1 MRIPRASRF
10 PHQAMTRLHLPFHLL
25 RALLLLPLLVLA
37 GRAQSPA
44 TGSVAGRVSDAA
56 SGKSL
61 QGAIVRLAGSTT
73 LDYTDSDGRFVL
85 SGVPTG
91 PQRVEIDYVGLDP
104 VVRDISV
111 AAGTVTPLAV
121 SLESK
126 ALKLEAFTV
135 SESVRGQA
143 LAINQQKTAAGLVNI
158 VSEETFSTNLGGNLG
173 FTLQQ
178 LPGLSV
184 NEGEDGEPSGVNI
197 RGLEAKYNSVQVDGN
212 RMPAS
217 GNSRAFSIGQ
227 LNADAVSNIEVIKAA
242 TPDRDGDALGGIIN
256 VISRSAFQREGR
268 AVEFN
273 VGGLYYDMREKWNY
287 NAALNYLDIFS
298 VGGGTRNLG
307 VGLNLAWSETSRDYD
322 NLDKDYAV
330 LRPELEPALR
340 LTAPLYFHT
349 NAAPQ
354 TNYRET
360 VAQSVNLSLDYRLA
374 NATTLYL
381 RPFYRHQDVAAEKP
395 RARYYVNAN
404 HNFNSATGT
413 KSIAEASYNTGRSL
427 PTVLN
432 ELRYQN
438 DLSATDN
445 DVYGAALGG
454 RHEVDRTT
462 VTFDLFRS
470 NNDSNRDRS
479 LAYVIRNPGYSF
491 GYDQTIRWK
500 PVYTILNGKDP
511 YDISAIN
518 RGDLT
523 LSPRDA
529 AEKASSAKV
538 DIERKFVGDRL
549 SGALKFGGKFRSNVK
564 EQDQASIVYQTGTNV
579 AGFPYASLLQR
590 TDYRTFGALPIYQ
603 YPDLTKTESLLRSRP
618 ELFTLQTNNAL
629 LNNVINDYR
638 AQEDV
643 TAAYGMGT
651 LRFGRTTLITGLRM
665 EHNTFESRTYRY
677 NSNAPASPTTVDAKR
692 DYTMWL
698 PGLHLR
704 HELSR
709 NLILRESYNR
719 SYSRPDVNALVAGL
733 NLDTNTGNISGGNP
747 NLEPSTAHNFDVQ
760 LEYYTPK
767 GGLYSVGAFYKRM
780 KGFYYDSSLR
790 FTNTDANG
798 YPIPDPNGA
807 RIYTTTDNALGATN
821 YGVELIA
828 RQKLL
833 FLPKPFNGL
842 GVSLSATFTESD
854 GRYPGRL
861 DEDLPTYGFSDRI
874 YNAALEYAGG
884 GFRARLSYTYR
895 SDFLEG
901 LDANEFFDDYFGAYE
916 SLNWESSYQ
925 LSRSTRLFL
934 NVNNLTDEPQISYQ
948 GRGRPD
954 NPEDYTTYSWRAT
967 AGVSLRF

>member
-1 MRIPRASRF
+1 M
-10 PHQAMTRLHLPFHLL
+10 HLL
-25 RALLLLPLLVLA
+25 ASLRRVVPLFLALLPAALF
-37 GRAQSPA
+37 AQA
-44 TGSVAGRVSDAA
+44 TASISGRVSDAA
-56 SGKSL
+56 TGKSL
-61 QGAIVRLAGSTT
+61 QGAIVRVVGSKAI
-73 LDYTDSDGRFVL
+73 DYTDSDGRYNL
-85 SGVPTG
+85 AGIPPG
-91 PQRVEIDYVGLDP
+91 LQRVEIDYVGLDP
-104 VVRDISV
+104 LVRDVTV
-111 AAGTVTPLAV
+111 AAGRANTVDAA
-121 SLESK
+121 LESK
-126 ALKLEAFTV
+126 TLKLEAFTV

-143 LAINQQKTAAGLVNI
+143 LAINQQKTASGLVNI
-158 VSEETFSTNLGGNLG
+158 VSEETFSTNLGGNIG

-184 NEGEDGEPSGVNI
+184 DEGEDGEPSGVNI
-197 RGLEAKYNSVQVDGN
+197 RGLEAKYNSVQMDGN

-256 VISRSAFQREGR
+256 VVSRSAFQRDGR
-268 AVEFN
+268 TVEFSA
-273 VGGLYYDMREKWNY
+273 GGLYYDKREKWNY

-298 VGGGTRNLG
+298 VGGREKNLG

-330 LRPELEPALR
+330 LRPEFEPALG

-360 VAQSVNLSLDYRLA
+360 TARSANLSLDYRLSA
-374 NATTLYL
+374 ATSVYL
-381 RPFYRHQDVAAEKP
+381 RPFYRHQTTDAEKP

-404 HNFNSATGT
+404 HNFNAATGT
-413 KSIAEASYNTGRSL
+413 KSIAAATYNTGRSL
-427 PTVLN
+427 PAVLT

-438 DLSATDN
+438 DLSSSDN
-445 DVYGAALGG
+445 DVYGASFGG
-454 RHEVDRTT
+454 RHELDRTT
-462 VTFDLFRS
+462 ITFDLFRS

-479 LAYVIRNPGYSF
+479 LAYVIRNQGYQF
-491 GYDQTIRWK
+491 GYDQTVRWK
-500 PVYTILNGKDP
+500 PVYTVLNGKDP
-511 YDISAIN
+511 LDVTSIN

-523 LSPRDA
+523 LAPRDA

-538 DIERKFVGDRL
+538 DIERKFAGEAL
-549 SGALKFGGKFRSNVK
+549 SGALKFGAKFRSNVK
-564 EQDQASIVYQTGTNV
+564 EQDQASIVYQTGTN
-579 AGFPYASLLQR
+579 ASGFPYASLLTR
-590 TDYRTFGALPIYQ
+590 TDYKTFGALPLYQ
-603 YPDLTKTESLLRSRP
+603 YPDLNRTEALLRANP
-618 ELFTLQTNNAL
+618 ALFALQTNTAL
-629 LNNVINDYR
+629 LNDVINDYR

-643 TAAYGMGT
+643 TAAYAMGT
-651 LRFGRTTLITGLRM
+651 ARFGRTTLITGLRM
-665 EHNTFESRTYRY
+665 EKNEFESRTYRY
-677 NSNAPASPTTVDAKR
+677 NSNAPATPTTVNARR

-704 HELSR
+704 HALAP

-733 NLDTNTGNISGGNP
+733 NLDTTTGNISGGNP
-747 NLEPSTAHNFDVQ
+747 NLQPTTAHNFDVQ

-767 GGLYSVGAFYKRM
+767 GGLYSAGIFYKKL
-780 KGFYYDSSLR
+780 KGFYYSSTLR

-798 YPIPDPNGA
+798 YPIPDPSGA
-807 RIYTTTDNALGATN
+807 RIYTSTDNALGATN
-821 YGVELIA
+821 YGLELIA

-842 GVSLSATFTESD
+842 GVALSATLTKSD
-854 GRYPGRL
+854 GNYPGRL
-861 DEDLPTYGFSDRI
+861 SEDLPTYGFSDKI
-874 YNAALEYAGG
+874 YNAALEYSHA

-925 LSRSTRLFL
+925 LDKRTRLF
-934 NVNNLTDEPQISYQ
+934 
-948 GRGRPD
+948 
-954 NPEDYTTYSWRAT
+954 
-967 AGVSLRF
+967 

>member
-1 MRIPRASRF
+1 M
-10 PHQAMTRLHLPFHLL
+10 H
-25 RALLLLPLLVLA
+25 LLLPSPRLLLVFLA
-37 GRAQSPA
+37 LLPAALCAQA
-44 TGSVAGRVSDAA
+44 TGSIAGRVSDAA
-56 SGKSL
+56 TGKSL
-61 QGAIVRLAGSTT
+61 QGAIVRVVGSKVA
-73 LDYTDSDGRFVL
+73 DYTDSDGRFAL
-85 SGVPTG
+85 SGVPAG
-91 PQRVEIDYVGLDP
+91 PQRVEIDYVGLD
-104 VVRDISV
+104 VLVRDV
-111 AAGTVTPLAV
+111 TVTAGGLAPLNAA
-121 SLESK
+121 LESK
-126 ALKLEAFTV
+126 ALKLEAYTV

-143 LAINQQKTAAGLVNI
+143 LAINQQKTASGLVNI
-158 VSEETFSTNLGGNLG
+158 VSEETFSTNLGGNIG

-197 RGLEAKYNSVQVDGN
+197 RGLEAKYNAVQMDGN

-217 GNSRAFSIGQ
+217 GNSRAFSLGQ
-227 LNADAVSNIEVIKAA
+227 LNADSVANIEVIKAA

-256 VISRSAFQREGR
+256 VISRSAFQRDGR
-268 AVEFN
+268 TIEFSA
-273 VGGLYYDMREKWNY
+273 GGLYYDKREKWNY

-298 VGGGTRNLG
+298 VGGGEKNLG

-330 LRPELEPALR
+330 LRPEFEPALG

-360 VAQSVNLSLDYRLA
+360 TAESVNLSLDYRL
-374 NATTLYL
+374 NRVTSFYL
-381 RPFYRHQDVAAEKP
+381 RPFYRHQVTDSEKP
-395 RARYYVNAN
+395 RARYYINAN
-404 HNFNSATGT
+404 HSFNAANGT
-413 KSIAEASYNTGRSL
+413 KSIAEATYNTGRSL
-427 PTVLN
+427 PTTLT

-438 DLSATDN
+438 DLSVSDN
-445 DVYGAALGG
+445 DVYGAAFGG
-454 RHEVDRTT
+454 RHELDRTT
-462 VTFDLFRS
+462 ITFDLFRS

-479 LAYVIRNPGYSF
+479 LAYVIRNQGYSF

-511 YDISAIN
+511 HDVTAIN

-523 LSPRDA
+523 ISPRDA

-538 DIERKFVGDRL
+538 DLERKFAGDTL
-549 SGALKFGGKFRSNVK
+549 SGALKFGAKFRSNVK
-564 EQDQASIVYQTGTNV
+564 EQDQASTVYQTGSN
-579 AGFPYASLLQR
+579 AGGFPYASLLTR
-590 TDYRTFGALPIYQ
+590 TDYKTFGALPIYQ
-603 YPDLTKTESLLRSRP
+603 YPDLNRTEALLRTSP
-618 ELFTLQTNNAL
+618 QLFALQASNAL
-629 LNNVINDYR
+629 LNDVINDYR
-638 AQEDV
+638 AQEDT
-643 TAAYGMGT
+643 TAAYAMGT
-651 LRFGRTTLITGLRM
+651 LRFGRTTMITGLRM
-665 EHNTFESRTYRY
+665 EKNEFESRTYRY
-677 NSNAPASPTTVDAKR
+677 NSNAPATPTTVNARR
-692 DYTMWL
+692 DYTLWL
-698 PGLHLR
+698 PGLHFR

-747 NLEPSTAHNFDVQ
+747 NLTETTSHNFDVQ
-760 LEYYTPK
+760 LEYYTPR
-767 GGLYSVGAFYKRM
+767 GGLYSAGVFYKKM
-780 KGFYYDSSLR
+780 KGFYYETTQR
-790 FTNTDANG
+790 FTTTDANG
-798 YPIPDPNGA
+798 YPIPDANGT
-807 RIYTTTDNALGATN
+807 RIYTSTANALGATN
-821 YGVELIA
+821 YGLELIA

-842 GVSLSATFTESD
+842 GVALSATLTESD
-854 GRYPGRL
+854 GKYPGRL
-861 DEDLPTYGFSDRI
+861 SEDLPTYGFSDKI

-925 LSRSTRLFL
+925 LTKNTRLFL

-954 NPEDYTTYSWRAT
+954 HPEDYTTYSWRAT
-967 AGVSLRF
+967 LGATIRF